1 MYDYQKYCGIEFEEG
16 WQDCYTL
23 AKTFYDEI
31 LGVSLRDY
39 ARPTYWYLLP
49 DFDFFEKLFEREG
62 FSTVSTNAND
72 VRIGDAL
79 LMGMGRTEVAN
90 HVAIYVGR
98 GQILHHLTGQ
108 KSRLEAYSPRWRTRV
123 MRVIR
128 HPKSETV
135 FEGIPAEQV
144 QQLSFM
150 ERQRLAARG

>member
-1 MYDYQKYCGIEFEEG
+1 MYDFQTYCGIEFEEG

-23 AKTFYDEI
+23 ARMVYADV
-31 LGVSLRDY
+31 LGIQLRDY

-49 DFDFFEKLFEREG
+49 DFDFFEKLFSREG
-62 FSTVSTNAND
+62 FHTVSTNPND

-108 KSRLEAYSPRWRTRV
+108 KSRLEAYTPRWRTRV
-123 MRVIR
+123 MRVVR

-135 FEGIPAEQV
+135 FEGIPAEQI
-144 QQLSFM
+144 QQLSFI
-150 ERQRLAARG
+150 ERQRLASRG